1 MYHFTS
7 MKYMYLKN
15 AICRKYKNASIRMF
29 YFLACNCRLC
39 ELYMYYKQDIMDSLC
54 IKIDGNNAF
63 ILPERNEAIFHYATV
78 CTLVSIMNRIC
89 YLLCIM
95 HRKCNK
101 RIAINSKS

>member
-15 AICRKYKNASIRMF
+15 AICRKYENASTLHLCSTSW
-29 YFLACNCRLC
+29 LATVDCVN
-39 ELYMYYKQDIMDSLC
+39 YMYYKQDIMDSLC

-101 RIAINSKS
+101 RIAINS

>member
-1 MYHFTS
+1 MLFVVNTRTPLFVCSTS
-7 MKYMYLKN
+7 W
-15 AICRKYKNASIRMF
+15 
-29 YFLACNCRLC
+29 LATVDCVN
-39 ELYMYYKQDIMDSLC
+39 YMYYKQDIMDSLC

-63 ILPERNEAIFHYATV
+63 ILPERNEAIIHYATV
-78 CTLVSIMNRIC
+78 CTLVSIMNRTC